1 MIKFKQGTITNPK
14 TGITKDVMV
23 TGKPNS
29 VRGIVVGCVMVIAG
43 ITYLTVDAFKN
54 GSKAYE
60 KAEVTTLKSLG
71 LL

>member
-14 TGITKDVMV
+14 TGITKNVIV

-29 VRGIVVGCVMVIAG
+29 VRGIVVGCVMVIAS

-60 KAEVTTLKSLG
+60 TAKINTLKSLG

>member
-1 MIKFKQGTITNPK
+1 
-14 TGITKDVMV
+14 
-23 TGKPNS
+23 
-29 VRGIVVGCVMVIAG
+29 MVIAG

>member
-23 TGKPNS
+23 TGKPNG
-29 VRGIVVGCVMVIAG
+29 VRGIVVGCAMVIAG

-60 KAEVTTLKSLG
+60 TAEVNTLKSLG

>member
-14 TGITKDVMV
+14 TGITKNVIV

-29 VRGIVVGCVMVIAG
+29 VRGIVVGCVMVIAS

-60 KAEVTTLKSLG
+60 TAEINTLKSLG
-71 LL
+71 LI

>member
-14 TGITKDVMV
+14 TGITKNVIV

-29 VRGIVVGCVMVIAG
+29 VRGIVVGCVMVIAS

-60 KAEVTTLKSLG
+60 TAEISTLKSLG